1 MPLVLLSGFVV
12 GRDQV
17 SIKDQSSTHCQLCC
31 LGADS
36 TSGHEDNSPVTTAN
50 EAYGMHSSL
59 PVLVNLS
66 SAAPVYES
74 IDTDA

>member
-36 TSGHEDNSPVTTAN
+36 GHEDNSPVTTAN

-59 PVLVNLS
+59 PVLVKKPLS